1 MQERRIQEIVDTL
14 DRIKAKRP
22 ALASRVER
30 AEHILTVQLSVAN
43 GMRPI
48 RVRMKA
54 DGSHEYIVR
63 AGSKLQKIYTVEP
76 LTFRC
81 DCPDATHRGAM
92 CKHGVACFVLERS
105 MASVR

>member
-1 MQERRIQEIVDTL
+1 MDEQRIAQVVATL

-48 RVRMKA
+48 KVRRHA
-54 DGSHEYIVR
+54 DGTHTYIVR
-63 AGSKLQKIYTVEP
+63 AGSKLQKTYMVEP

-81 DCPDATHRGAM
+81 DCPDATNRNTA
-92 CKHGVACFVLERS
+92 CKHGIAAYVLE
-105 MASVR
+105 SVG

>member
-48 RVRMKA
+48 KVRRHA
-54 DGSHEYIVR
+54 DGTHTYIVK
-63 AGSKLQKIYTVEP
+63 AGSKLQREYTVEAG
-76 LTFRC
+76 TFVC
-81 DCPDATHRGAM
+81 TCPDATHRGAI
-92 CKHGVACFVLERS
+92 CKHGVACFVLETVAR
-105 MASVR
+105 

>member
-1 MQERRIQEIVDTL
+1 VDEQRIAQVVATL

-43 GMRPI
+43 RMRPI
-48 RVRMKA
+48 RIRRHA
-54 DGSHEYIVR
+54 DGSHHYIVK
-63 AGSKLQKIYTVEP
+63 AGSKLQKTYTVEP

-81 DCPDATHRGAM
+81 DCPDAVNRATT
-92 CKHGVACFVLERS
+92 CKHGIAAFVLETVAR
-105 MASVR
+105 

>member
-30 AEHILTVQLSVAN
+30 AETILTVQLSVAD

-54 DGSHEYIVR
+54 DGSHEYTVK
-63 AGSKLQKIYTVEP
+63 AGSKLQREYTVEAA
-76 LTFRC
+76 TFRC
-81 DCPDATHRGAM
+81 TCPDAVNRSTA
-92 CKHGVACFVLERS
+92 CKHGIAAYVLE
-105 MASVR
+105 SVR